1 VSFAIAGTV
10 RRPLLRRNRD
20 RATRP
25 AHPRYKWLMEQP
37 SDLTAHD
44 PEAFGR
50 AAREAMRAQVVAEL
64 ERRDLANSPELETC
78 PRCGDRIIH
87 RDVAS
92 TYVKD
97 RAHDTLICA
106 PCGTEQSVL
115 RMVLPDVL
123 DIGGESG

>member
-1 VSFAIAGTV
+1 MAEDTSG
-10 RRPLLRRNRD
+10 
-20 RATRP
+20 
-25 AHPRYKWLMEQP
+25 
-37 SDLTAHD
+37 LTAHD
-44 PEAFGR
+44 PESFGR
-50 AAREAMRAQVVAEL
+50 AAREAVRAQVRTEL
-64 ERRDLANSPELETC
+64 ERRGLKDSPDLEAC

-97 RAHDTLICA
+97 RALDSLICA